1 MKKVLTFSP
10 NGGMARKNK
19 NIFFKQVSND
29 IYCNANGKYVDIE
42 AVIHSLKTKAT
53 IK

>member
-1 MKKVLTFSP
+1 MKKVLTFSS
-10 NGGMARKNK
+10 NGGVMKGNA

-29 IYCNANGKYVDIE
+29 IYNVNGKYVDIE
-42 AVIHSLKTKAT
+42 AILHSLKAKAT